1 MKHTVEFGMVE
12 YFLKRATQYNVHSE
26 QEIRRIYEEVLYTR
40 KFYQSLWRML
50 IVPLFLFFMSVIIN
64 NNLPRI
70 PYHKNVAEVIFVAAG
85 VIFVFFLWSFG
96 RSIYKAP
103 ELNGFC
109 SEAARD
115 IMTVM
120 KTFRSLTGKY
130 PQQLGQEEI
139 HRLLKKTAR
148 RVDLYNRTNRP
159 EKAQEERRWL
169 RAVYDAA
176 QEFIPVPSYEKLFS

>member
-1 MKHTVEFGMVE
+1 MKHTVEFRMVE
-12 YFLKRATQYNVHSE
+12 YFLKRATRYNVHGE
-26 QEIRRIYEEVLYTR
+26 HEIRKIYEEVLYTR
-40 KFYQSLWRML
+40 KFHQSLWKMC
-50 IVPLFLFFMSVIIN
+50 IIPLFLFFMSVII

-85 VIFVFFLWSFG
+85 VVFVFFLWSFG

-109 SEAARD
+109 SEAAKD
-115 IMTVM
+115 ITAVM
-120 KTFRSLTGKY
+120 KTFRNLTGKY

-139 HRLLKKTAR
+139 HRLLRKTAHR
-148 RVDLYNRTNRP
+148 IDLYNRTDRP
-159 EKAQEERRWL
+159 EKAREERQWL

-176 QEFIPVPSYEKLFS
+176 QEFMPVPSYGELFSQ